1 MEEDWQTKKSC
12 VRDRAEMLF
21 ISQDLCDCEFL
32 VGSEK
37 VRVSIFGN
45 RPMLF

>member
-12 VRDRAEMLF
+12 VRERAEMLF
-21 ISQDLCDCEFL
+21 ISQDLTDCEFL

-37 VRVSIFGN
+37 VRVSKFGN
-45 RPMLF
+45 I